1 MLAVRADENSRE
13 ARKYLRAAAPI
24 KTDDNWFPATL
35 KLLVLLLRY
44 GNADDRAAVIEFCEL
59 HGKVASMP
67 GVDLLQAAQKLR
79 QGVMPTWYQ
88 YEVTQFK

>member
-1 MLAVRADENSRE
+1 
-13 ARKYLRAAAPI
+13 
-24 KTDDNWFPATL
+24 
-35 KLLVLLLRY
+35 
-44 GNADDRAAVIEFCEL
+44 
-59 HGKVASMP
+59 VASTP